1 MREKTLNQAVN
12 LQDIFLNQV
21 RKEKISV
28 VLYLTNGFQMK
39 GYVKGFDNYIVILE
53 ADGKQQLIFKH
64 AISTVMPSRD
74 IHLSLV
80 EDEE

>member
-1 MREKTLNQAVN
+1 MNKTVN

-39 GYVKGFDNYIVILE
+39 VYVKGFDKYIVILE

-74 IHLSLV
+74 IHLSLTA
-80 EDEE
+80 EDGE

>member
-1 MREKTLNQAVN
+1 MNKTVN

-28 VLYLTNGFQMK
+28 VLYLTNGFQM
-39 GYVKGFDNYIVILE
+39 KGFDNYIVILE

-74 IHLSLV
+74 IHLSLTA
-80 EDEE
+80 EDGE

>member
-1 MREKTLNQAVN
+1 MNKGVN

-64 AISTVMPSRD
+64 AISTVVPSRD
-74 IHLSLV
+74 IHLSFAS
-80 EDEE
+80 EEGE

>member
-1 MREKTLNQAVN
+1 MNRAVN

-64 AISTVMPSRD
+64 AISTVVPSRD
-74 IHLSLV
+74 IHLSLDTDI
-80 EDEE
+80 DE

>member
-1 MREKTLNQAVN
+1 MNKTVN

-53 ADGKQQLIFKH
+53 AGGKQELIF
-64 AISTVMPSRD
+64 
-74 IHLSLV
+74 
-80 EDEE
+80 

>member
-1 MREKTLNQAVN
+1 MNKAVN

-74 IHLSLV
+74 IHLSLNT

>member
-1 MREKTLNQAVN
+1 MMNRAVN

-64 AISTVMPSRD
+64 AISTVVPSRD
-74 IHLSLV
+74 IHLSLDTDI
-80 EDEE
+80 DE

>member
-1 MREKTLNQAVN
+1 MNKAVN

-21 RKEKISV
+21 RKEKITV

-39 GYVKGFDNYIVILE
+39 GLVKGFDNYIVILE

-64 AISTVMPSRD
+64 AISTVVPSRD
-74 IHLSLV
+74 IHLSLNN
-80 EDEE
+80 EDEDTLV